1 MNVSVKLSKSIY
13 AMKSLKKSL
22 AIVLVVILAS
32 CAKQLPKPSKEVK
45 SVLVL
50 PVEVVNKTKMER
62 KFDYVFNFQSKPNS
76 GSWYGNN
83 SPQNDQ
89 LFSVR
94 GNLQKNGNSLTI
106 VSGLSPGEHRLFS
119 MTENPI
125 NVRNVNPNTKR
136 MQHRPFI
143 LEEGKIF
150 IYPYQFHYSQELI
163 GASKY
168 FRSSRKFEPLMDQ
181 GLKNVKEELKQYKNY
196 ELWALQDK
204 IADGALT
211 EQVTST
217 ESSRIPGKSA
227 TEQDKIADGALTEQI
242 TSIESNKIP
251 EKFTSGLE
259 LDVGVNSKYK
269 LSSDLTYLS
278 ASGEG
283 EADLEGNDI
292 RFVYIAAHGI
302 SWGIRMSE
310 HNGKDSTATSYYS
323 IKVTENTP
331 YIRYDHTLYS
341 NDNFLLEGQIA
352 AGFNLVTVEIDHPSL
367 SPNTSSSLGFMLEP
381 SLFSG
386 MEIQDE
392 VLLGLGMSLPLDSFK
407 GNANWLY
414 SGYTLNYNYEITKS
428 PIVFLIFRFS
438 I

>member
-1 MNVSVKLSKSIY
+1 MRY
-13 AMKSLKKSL
+13 LKTFL
-22 AIVLVVILAS
+22 AIVSTVIIAS
-32 CAKQLPKPSKEVK
+32 CAKQLPKPSKEIK
-45 SVLVL
+45 SILVI
-50 PVEVVNKTKMER
+50 PAEVINKTQMER
-62 KFDYVFNFQSKPNS
+62 KIDYIFNFQSKPDS
-76 GSWYGNN
+76 DSWYGNN

-94 GNLQKNGNSLTI
+94 SNLQKDGNSLTI

-125 NVRNVNPNTKR
+125 NVRNVNPNTER
-136 MQHRPFI
+136 MRHRPFV
-143 LEEGKIF
+143 LEEGKVL
-150 IYPYQFHYSQELI
+150 IYPYELRYSQEFK
-163 GASKY
+163 GTTQMFNY
-168 FRSSRKFEPLMDQ
+168 SRKFEPLTDQ

-204 IADGALT
+204 IAEGALT

-217 ESSRIPGKSA
+217 
-227 TEQDKIADGALTEQI
+227 
-242 TSIESNKIP
+242 ESNKIP

-269 LSSDLTYLS
+269 LSSDLTWLS

-352 AGFNLVTVEIDHPSL
+352 AGFNLVTVEIDHPEL
-367 SPNTSSSLGFMLEP
+367 SPNASSSLGFMLEP
-381 SLFSG
+381 SLFTG

-392 VLLGLGMSLPLDSFK
+392 MLFGLGMSYPLDYLK

>member
-1 MNVSVKLSKSIY
+1 MKFNIVL
-13 AMKSLKKSL
+13 KSLKISL
-22 AIVLVVILAS
+22 AIVLVVIFAS
-32 CAKQLPKPSKEVK
+32 CAKQLPKPSKELK
-45 SVLVL
+45 SVLVI
-50 PVEVVNKTKMER
+50 PAEVVNKTQMER

-94 GNLQKNGNSLTI
+94 GNLQQNGNSLTI
-106 VSGLSPGEHRLFS
+106 VSGLPPGEHRLFS

-125 NVRNVNPNTKR
+125 NVRNVNPNTER
-136 MQHRPFI
+136 MKHRPFI
-143 LEEGKIF
+143 LEEGKVL
-150 IYPYQFHYSQELI
+150 IYPYELRYSQKLK
-163 GASKY
+163 GATRMFNYST
-168 FRSSRKFEPLMDQ
+168 KFEPLMDQ

-204 IADGALT
+204 IADGTLT

-217 ESSRIPGKSA
+217 ESSRISGKSA
-227 TEQDKIADGALTEQI
+227 TEQNKKADGALTEQI
-242 TSIESNKIP
+242 TSIVSNKIP

-323 IKVTENTP
+323 IRVTENTP

-352 AGFNLVTVEIDHPSL
+352 AGFNLVTVEIDHPEL
-367 SPNTSSSLGFMLEP
+367 SPNASSSLGFMLEP

-392 VLLGLGMSLPLDSFK
+392 VLLGLGMSLPLDFFK

>member
-1 MNVSVKLSKSIY
+1 MRY
-13 AMKSLKKSL
+13 LKTFL
-22 AIVLVVILAS
+22 AIVSTVIIAS
-32 CAKQLPKPSKEVK
+32 CAKQLPKPSKEIK
-45 SVLVL
+45 SILVI
-50 PVEVVNKTKMER
+50 PAEVINKTQTER
-62 KFDYVFNFQSKPNS
+62 KFDYIFNFQSKPDS
-76 GSWYGNN
+76 DSWYGNN

-94 GNLQKNGNSLTI
+94 SNLQKDGNSLTI

-125 NVRNVNPNTKR
+125 NVRNVNPNTER
-136 MQHRPFI
+136 MRHRPFV
-143 LEEGKIF
+143 LEEGKVL
-150 IYPYQFHYSQELI
+150 IYPYELRYSQEFK
-163 GASKY
+163 GTTQMFNY
-168 FRSSRKFEPLMDQ
+168 SRKFEPLTDQ

-204 IADGALT
+204 IAEGALT
-211 EQVTST
+211 EQVT
-217 ESSRIPGKSA
+217 
-227 TEQDKIADGALTEQI
+227 I
-242 TSIESNKIP
+242 TESNKIP

-269 LSSDLTYLS
+269 LSSDLTWLS

-352 AGFNLVTVEIDHPSL
+352 AGFNLVTVEIDHPEL
-367 SPNTSSSLGFMLEP
+367 SPNASSSLGFMLEP
-381 SLFSG
+381 SIFTG

-392 VLLGLGMSLPLDSFK
+392 MLFGLGMSYPLDYLK

>member
-1 MNVSVKLSKSIY
+1 MRFEILQLSLFYILNFEMRY
-13 AMKSLKKSL
+13 LKTFL
-22 AIVLVVILAS
+22 AIVSTVIIAS
-32 CAKQLPKPSKEVK
+32 CAKQLPKPSKEIK
-45 SVLVL
+45 SILVI
-50 PVEVVNKTKMER
+50 PAEVINKTQMER
-62 KFDYVFNFQSKPNS
+62 KFDYIFNFQSKPDS
-76 GSWYGNN
+76 DSWYGNN

-94 GNLQKNGNSLTI
+94 SNLQKDGNSLTI

-125 NVRNVNPNTKR
+125 NVRNVNPNTER
-136 MQHRPFI
+136 MRHRPFV
-143 LEEGKIF
+143 LEEGKVL
-150 IYPYQFHYSQELI
+150 IYPYELRYSQEFK
-163 GASKY
+163 GTTQMFNY
-168 FRSSRKFEPLMDQ
+168 SRKFEPLTDQ

-204 IADGALT
+204 IAEGALT

-217 ESSRIPGKSA
+217 
-227 TEQDKIADGALTEQI
+227 
-242 TSIESNKIP
+242 ESNKIP

-269 LSSDLTYLS
+269 LSSDLTWLS

-292 RFVYIAAHGI
+292 RFVYFAAHGI

-352 AGFNLVTVEIDHPSL
+352 AGFNLVTVEIDHPEL
-367 SPNTSSSLGFMLEP
+367 SPNASSSLGFMLEP
-381 SLFSG
+381 SIFTG
-386 MEIQDE
+386 MEIKDE
-392 VLLGLGMSLPLDSFK
+392 MLFGLGMSYPLDYLK

>member
-1 MNVSVKLSKSIY
+1 MKFNIVL
-13 AMKSLKKSL
+13 KSLKISL
-22 AIVLVVILAS
+22 AIVLVVIFAS
-32 CAKQLPKPSKEVK
+32 CAKQLPKPSKELK
-45 SVLVL
+45 SVLVI
-50 PVEVVNKTKMER
+50 PAEVVNKTQMER

-94 GNLQKNGNSLTI
+94 GNLQQNGNSLTI
-106 VSGLSPGEHRLFS
+106 VSGLPPGEHRLFS

-125 NVRNVNPNTKR
+125 NVRNVNPNTER
-136 MQHRPFI
+136 MKHRPFI
-143 LEEGKIF
+143 LEEGKVL
-150 IYPYQFHYSQELI
+150 IYPYELRYSQKLK
-163 GASKY
+163 GTTRMFNY
-168 FRSSRKFEPLMDQ
+168 SRKFEPLMDQ

-204 IADGALT
+204 IADGTLT

-217 ESSRIPGKSA
+217 ESSRISGKSA
-227 TEQDKIADGALTEQI
+227 TEQNKKADGAFTEQI

-323 IKVTENTP
+323 IRVTENTP

-352 AGFNLVTVEIDHPSL
+352 AGFNLVTVEIDHPEL
-367 SPNTSSSLGFMLEP
+367 SPNASSSLGFMLEP

-392 VLLGLGMSLPLDSFK
+392 VLLGLGMSLPLDFFK

>member
-1 MNVSVKLSKSIY
+1 MRFEILQLSLFYILNFEMRY
-13 AMKSLKKSL
+13 LKTFL
-22 AIVLVVILAS
+22 AIVSTVIIAS
-32 CAKQLPKPSKEVK
+32 CAKQLPKKSKEIK
-45 SVLVL
+45 SILVI
-50 PVEVVNKTKMER
+50 PAEVINKTQTER
-62 KFDYVFNFQSKPNS
+62 KFDYIFNFQIKPDS
-76 GSWYGNN
+76 DSWYGNN

-94 GNLQKNGNSLTI
+94 SNLQKDGNSLTI

-125 NVRNVNPNTKR
+125 NVRNVNPNTER
-136 MQHRPFI
+136 MRHRPFV
-143 LEEGKIF
+143 LEEGKVL
-150 IYPYQFHYSQELI
+150 IYPYELRYSQKFK
-163 GASKY
+163 GTTQMFNY
-168 FRSSRKFEPLMDQ
+168 SRKFEPLTDQ

-204 IADGALT
+204 IAEGALT

-217 ESSRIPGKSA
+217 
-227 TEQDKIADGALTEQI
+227 
-242 TSIESNKIP
+242 ESNKIP

-269 LSSDLTYLS
+269 LSSDLTWLS

-352 AGFNLVTVEIDHPSL
+352 AGFNLVTVEIDHPEL
-367 SPNTSSSLGFMLEP
+367 SPNASSSLGFMLEP
-381 SLFSG
+381 SLFTG

-392 VLLGLGMSLPLDSFK
+392 MLFGLGMSYPLDYLK

>member
-1 MNVSVKLSKSIY
+1 MQFEILQLSLFYILNFEMRY
-13 AMKSLKKSL
+13 LKTFM
-22 AIVLVVILAS
+22 AIVSTVIIAS
-32 CAKQLPKPSKEVK
+32 CAKQLPKPSKEIK
-45 SVLVL
+45 SILVI
-50 PVEVVNKTKMER
+50 PAEVINKTQTER

-94 GNLQKNGNSLTI
+94 SNLQKDGNSLTI

-125 NVRNVNPNTKR
+125 NVRNVNPNTER
-136 MQHRPFI
+136 MRHRPFV
-143 LEEGKIF
+143 LEEGKVL
-150 IYPYQFHYSQELI
+150 IYPYELRYSQEFK
-163 GASKY
+163 GTTQMFNY
-168 FRSSRKFEPLMDQ
+168 SRKFEPLTDQ

-204 IADGALT
+204 IAEGVLT

-217 ESSRIPGKSA
+217 
-227 TEQDKIADGALTEQI
+227 
-242 TSIESNKIP
+242 ESNKIP

-269 LSSDLTYLS
+269 LSSDLTWLS

-352 AGFNLVTVEIDHPSL
+352 AGFNLVTVEIDHPEL
-367 SPNTSSSLGFMLEP
+367 SPNASSSLGFMLEP
-381 SLFSG
+381 SIFTG

-392 VLLGLGMSLPLDSFK
+392 MLFGLGMSYPLDYLK

>member
-1 MNVSVKLSKSIY
+1 MKYSKTF
-13 AMKSLKKSL
+13 L
-22 AIVLVVILAS
+22 AIVSTVIIAS
-32 CAKQLPKPSKEVK
+32 CAKQLPKPSKEIK
-45 SVLVL
+45 SILVI
-50 PVEVVNKTKMER
+50 PAEVINKTQTER
-62 KFDYVFNFQSKPNS
+62 KFDYIFNFQSKPDS
-76 GSWYGNN
+76 DSWYGTN

-94 GNLQKNGNSLTI
+94 SNLQKDGNSLTI
-106 VSGLSPGEHRLFS
+106 VSGLSSGEHRLFS

-125 NVRNVNPNTKR
+125 NVRNVNPNTER
-136 MQHRPFI
+136 MRHRPFV
-143 LEEGKIF
+143 LEEGKVL
-150 IYPYQFHYSQELI
+150 IYPYELRYSQKFK
-163 GASKY
+163 GTTQMFNY
-168 FRSSRKFEPLMDQ
+168 SRKFEPLTDQ

-204 IADGALT
+204 IAEGVLT

-217 ESSRIPGKSA
+217 
-227 TEQDKIADGALTEQI
+227 
-242 TSIESNKIP
+242 ESNKIP

-269 LSSDLTYLS
+269 LSSDLTWLS

-352 AGFNLVTVEIDHPSL
+352 AGFNLVTVEIDHPEL
-367 SPNTSSSLGFMLEP
+367 SPNASSSLGFMLEP
-381 SLFSG
+381 SIFTG

-392 VLLGLGMSLPLDSFK
+392 MLFGLGMSYPLDYLK

>member
-1 MNVSVKLSKSIY
+1 MRYLKTFLSIVS
-13 AMKSLKKSL
+13 
-22 AIVLVVILAS
+22 IVIIAS
-32 CAKQLPKPSKEVK
+32 CAKQLPKPSKEIK
-45 SVLVL
+45 SILVI
-50 PVEVVNKTKMER
+50 PAEVINKTQMER
-62 KFDYVFNFQSKPNS
+62 KFDYIFNFQSKPDS
-76 GSWYGNN
+76 DSWYGNN

-94 GNLQKNGNSLTI
+94 SNLQKDGNSLTI

-125 NVRNVNPNTKR
+125 NVRNVNPNTER
-136 MQHRPFI
+136 MRHRPFV
-143 LEEGKIF
+143 LEEGKVL
-150 IYPYQFHYSQELI
+150 IYPYELRYSQEFK
-163 GASKY
+163 GTTQMFNY
-168 FRSSRKFEPLMDQ
+168 SRKFEPLTDQ

-204 IADGALT
+204 IAEGALT
-211 EQVTST
+211 EQVTN
-217 ESSRIPGKSA
+217 
-227 TEQDKIADGALTEQI
+227 
-242 TSIESNKIP
+242 IESNKIP

-269 LSSDLTYLS
+269 LSSDLTWLS

-352 AGFNLVTVEIDHPSL
+352 AGFNLVTVEIDHPEL
-367 SPNTSSSLGFMLEP
+367 SPNASSSLGFMLEP
-381 SLFSG
+381 SIFTG

-392 VLLGLGMSLPLDSFK
+392 MLFGLGMSYPLDYLK

>member
-1 MNVSVKLSKSIY
+1 MRFEILQLSLFYILNFEMRY
-13 AMKSLKKSL
+13 LKTFL
-22 AIVLVVILAS
+22 AIVSTVIIAS
-32 CAKQLPKPSKEVK
+32 CAKQLPKPSKEIK
-45 SVLVL
+45 SILVI
-50 PVEVVNKTKMER
+50 PAEVINKTQMER
-62 KFDYVFNFQSKPNS
+62 KFDYIFNFQSKPDS
-76 GSWYGNN
+76 DSWYGNN

-94 GNLQKNGNSLTI
+94 SNLQKDGNSLTI

-125 NVRNVNPNTKR
+125 NVRNVNPNTER
-136 MQHRPFI
+136 MRHRPFV
-143 LEEGKIF
+143 LEEGKVL
-150 IYPYQFHYSQELI
+150 IYPYELRYSQEFK
-163 GASKY
+163 GTTQMFNY
-168 FRSSRKFEPLMDQ
+168 SRKFEPLTDQ

-204 IADGALT
+204 IAEGALT

-217 ESSRIPGKSA
+217 
-227 TEQDKIADGALTEQI
+227 
-242 TSIESNKIP
+242 ESNKIP

-269 LSSDLTYLS
+269 LSSDLTWLS
-278 ASGEG
+278 ASREG

-341 NDNFLLEGQIA
+341 NDNFLLEGQIS
-352 AGFNLVTVEIDHPSL
+352 AGFNLVTVEIDHPEL
-367 SPNTSSSLGFMLEP
+367 SPNASSSLGFMLEP
-381 SLFSG
+381 SIFTG

-392 VLLGLGMSLPLDSFK
+392 MLFGLGMSYPLDYLK

>member
-1 MNVSVKLSKSIY
+1 
-13 AMKSLKKSL
+13 MKTFLV
-22 AIVLVVILAS
+22 IVLVFILAS
-32 CAKQLPKPSKEVK
+32 CAKQLPIPSKEVK
-45 SVLVL
+45 SVLVI
-50 PVEVVNKTKMER
+50 PSEVVNKTQMER
-62 KFDYVFNFQSKPNS
+62 KFDYVFNFQSKSNS
-76 GSWYGNN
+76 GSWQGNN

-89 LFSVR
+89 LYSVR
-94 GNLQKNGNSLTI
+94 GNLQKKGNSLTI
-106 VSGLSPGEHRLFS
+106 VSGLYPGEHRLFS

-143 LEEGKIF
+143 LEEGKVQ
-150 IYPYQFHYSQELI
+150 IYPYELRYSQKLV
-163 GASKY
+163 GTSKSFNY
-168 FRSSRKFEPLMDQ
+168 SRKFEPLMDQ

-204 IADGALT
+204 IVDDALAK
-211 EQVTST
+211 QVTST
-217 ESSRIPGKSA
+217 
-227 TEQDKIADGALTEQI
+227 
-242 TSIESNKIP
+242 ESNKIP

-259 LDVGVNSKYK
+259 LDVGVNNKYK

-352 AGFNLVTVEIDHPSL
+352 AGFNLVTVEIDHPQL
-367 SPNTSSSLGFMLEP
+367 SPNASSSLGFMLEP

>member
-1 MNVSVKLSKSIY
+1 MRFEILQLLLLYILSFEMRY
-13 AMKSLKKSL
+13 LKTLL
-22 AIVLVVILAS
+22 AIVSTVIIAS
-32 CAKQLPKPSKEVK
+32 CAKQLPKPSKEIK
-45 SVLVL
+45 SILVI
-50 PVEVVNKTKMER
+50 PAEVINKTQTER

-94 GNLQKNGNSLTI
+94 SNLQKDGNSLTI

-125 NVRNVNPNTKR
+125 NVRNVNPNTER
-136 MQHRPFI
+136 MRHRPFV
-143 LEEGKIF
+143 LEEGKVL
-150 IYPYQFHYSQELI
+150 IYPYELRYSQEFK
-163 GASKY
+163 GTTQMFNY
-168 FRSSRKFEPLMDQ
+168 SRKFELLTDQ
-181 GLKNVKEELKQYKNY
+181 GLKNIKEELKQYKNY

-204 IADGALT
+204 IAEGALT

-217 ESSRIPGKSA
+217 
-227 TEQDKIADGALTEQI
+227 
-242 TSIESNKIP
+242 ESNKIP

-269 LSSDLTYLS
+269 LSSDLTWLS

-341 NDNFLLEGQIA
+341 NDNFLLEGQIS
-352 AGFNLVTVEIDHPSL
+352 AGFNLVTVEIDHPEL
-367 SPNTSSSLGFMLEP
+367 SPNASSSLGFMLEP
-381 SLFSG
+381 SIFTG

-392 VLLGLGMSLPLDSFK
+392 MLFGLGMSYPLDYLK

>member
-1 MNVSVKLSKSIY
+1 MRFEILQLSLFYILNFEMRY
-13 AMKSLKKSL
+13 LKTFL
-22 AIVLVVILAS
+22 AIVSTVIIAS
-32 CAKQLPKPSKEVK
+32 CAKQLPKPSKEIK
-45 SVLVL
+45 SILVI
-50 PVEVVNKTKMER
+50 PAEVINKTQTER
-62 KFDYVFNFQSKPNS
+62 KFDYIFNFQSKPDS
-76 GSWYGNN
+76 DSWYGNN

-94 GNLQKNGNSLTI
+94 SNLQKDGNSLTI

-125 NVRNVNPNTKR
+125 NVRNVNPNTER
-136 MQHRPFI
+136 MRHRPFV
-143 LEEGKIF
+143 LEEGKVL
-150 IYPYQFHYSQELI
+150 IYPYELRYSQEFK
-163 GASKY
+163 GTTQMFNY
-168 FRSSRKFEPLMDQ
+168 SRKFEPLTDQ

-204 IADGALT
+204 IAEGSLT

-217 ESSRIPGKSA
+217 
-227 TEQDKIADGALTEQI
+227 
-242 TSIESNKIP
+242 ESNKIP

-269 LSSDLTYLS
+269 LSSDLTWLS

-352 AGFNLVTVEIDHPSL
+352 AGFNLVTVEIDHPEL
-367 SPNTSSSLGFMLEP
+367 SPNASSSLGFMLEP
-381 SLFSG
+381 SIFTG

-392 VLLGLGMSLPLDSFK
+392 MLFGLGMSYPLDYLK

>member
-1 MNVSVKLSKSIY
+1 MRFEILQLSLFYILNFEMRY
-13 AMKSLKKSL
+13 LKTFL
-22 AIVLVVILAS
+22 AIVLTVIIAS
-32 CAKQLPKPSKEVK
+32 CAKQLPKPSKEIK
-45 SVLVL
+45 SILVI
-50 PVEVVNKTKMER
+50 PAEVINKTQTER
-62 KFDYVFNFQSKPNS
+62 KFDYIFNFQSKPDS
-76 GSWYGNN
+76 DSWYGNN

-94 GNLQKNGNSLTI
+94 SNLQKDGNSLTI

-125 NVRNVNPNTKR
+125 NVRNVNPNTER
-136 MQHRPFI
+136 MRHRPFV
-143 LEEGKIF
+143 LEEGKVL
-150 IYPYQFHYSQELI
+150 IYPYELRYSQEFK
-163 GASKY
+163 GTTQMFNY
-168 FRSSRKFEPLMDQ
+168 SRKFEPLTDQ

-204 IADGALT
+204 IAEGALT

-217 ESSRIPGKSA
+217 
-227 TEQDKIADGALTEQI
+227 
-242 TSIESNKIP
+242 ESNKIP

-269 LSSDLTYLS
+269 LSSDLTWLS

-352 AGFNLVTVEIDHPSL
+352 AGFNLVTVEIDHPEL
-367 SPNTSSSLGFMLEP
+367 SPNASSSLGFMLEP
-381 SLFSG
+381 SIFTG

-392 VLLGLGMSLPLDSFK
+392 MLFGLGMSYPLDYLK

>member
-1 MNVSVKLSKSIY
+1 MRFEILQLSLFYILHFEMRY
-13 AMKSLKKSL
+13 LKTFL
-22 AIVLVVILAS
+22 AIVSTVIIAS
-32 CAKQLPKPSKEVK
+32 CAKQLPKPSKEIK
-45 SVLVL
+45 SILVI
-50 PVEVVNKTKMER
+50 PAEVINKTQTER
-62 KFDYVFNFQSKPNS
+62 KFDYIFNFQSKPDS
-76 GSWYGNN
+76 DSWYGNN

-94 GNLQKNGNSLTI
+94 SNLQKDGNSLTI

-119 MTENPI
+119 ITENPI
-125 NVRNVNPNTKR
+125 NVRNVNPNTER
-136 MQHRPFI
+136 MRHRPFV
-143 LEEGKIF
+143 LEEGKVL
-150 IYPYQFHYSQELI
+150 IYPYELRYSQEFK
-163 GASKY
+163 GTTQMFNY
-168 FRSSRKFEPLMDQ
+168 SRKFEPLTDQ

-204 IADGALT
+204 IAEGALT

-217 ESSRIPGKSA
+217 
-227 TEQDKIADGALTEQI
+227 
-242 TSIESNKIP
+242 ESNKIP

-269 LSSDLTYLS
+269 LSSDLTWLS

-341 NDNFLLEGQIA
+341 NANFLLEGQIA
-352 AGFNLVTVEIDHPSL
+352 AGFNLVTVEIDHPEL
-367 SPNTSSSLGFMLEP
+367 SPNASSSLGFMLEP
-381 SLFSG
+381 SLFTG
-386 MEIQDE
+386 IEIQDE
-392 VLLGLGMSLPLDSFK
+392 MLFGLGMSYPLDYLK

>member
-1 MNVSVKLSKSIY
+1 MRY
-13 AMKSLKKSL
+13 LKTFL
-22 AIVLVVILAS
+22 AIVSTVIIAS
-32 CAKQLPKPSKEVK
+32 CAKQLPKPSKEIK
-45 SVLVL
+45 SILVI
-50 PVEVVNKTKMER
+50 PAEVINKTQTER
-62 KFDYVFNFQSKPNS
+62 KFDYIFNFQSKLDS
-76 GSWYGNN
+76 DSWYGNN

-94 GNLQKNGNSLTI
+94 SNLQKDGNSLTI

-125 NVRNVNPNTKR
+125 NVRNVNPNTER
-136 MQHRPFI
+136 MRHRPFV
-143 LEEGKIF
+143 LEEGKVL
-150 IYPYQFHYSQELI
+150 IYPYELRYSQEFK
-163 GASKY
+163 GTTQMFNY
-168 FRSSRKFEPLMDQ
+168 SRKFEPLTDQ

-204 IADGALT
+204 IAEGALT

-217 ESSRIPGKSA
+217 
-227 TEQDKIADGALTEQI
+227 
-242 TSIESNKIP
+242 ESNKIP

-269 LSSDLTYLS
+269 LSSDLTWLS

-352 AGFNLVTVEIDHPSL
+352 AGFNLVTVEIDHPEL
-367 SPNTSSSLGFMLEP
+367 SPNASSSLGFMLEP
-381 SLFSG
+381 SIFTG

-392 VLLGLGMSLPLDSFK
+392 MLFGLGMSYPLDYLK

>member
-1 MNVSVKLSKSIY
+1 MRFEILQLSLFYILNFEMRY
-13 AMKSLKKSL
+13 LKTFL
-22 AIVLVVILAS
+22 AIVSTVIIAS
-32 CAKQLPKPSKEVK
+32 CAKQLPKPSKEIK
-45 SVLVL
+45 SILVI
-50 PVEVVNKTKMER
+50 PAEVINKTQMER
-62 KFDYVFNFQSKPNS
+62 KFDYIFNFQSKPDS
-76 GSWYGNN
+76 DSWYGNN

-94 GNLQKNGNSLTI
+94 SNLQKDGNSLTI

-125 NVRNVNPNTKR
+125 NVRNVNPNTER
-136 MQHRPFI
+136 MRHRPFV
-143 LEEGKIF
+143 LEEGKVL
-150 IYPYQFHYSQELI
+150 IYPYELRYSQEFK
-163 GASKY
+163 GTTQMFNY
-168 FRSSRKFEPLMDQ
+168 SRKFELLTDQ
-181 GLKNVKEELKQYKNY
+181 GLKNIKEELKQYKNY

-204 IADGALT
+204 IAEGALT

-217 ESSRIPGKSA
+217 
-227 TEQDKIADGALTEQI
+227 
-242 TSIESNKIP
+242 ESNKIP

-269 LSSDLTYLS
+269 LSSDLTWLS

-352 AGFNLVTVEIDHPSL
+352 AGFNLVTVEIDHPEL
-367 SPNTSSSLGFMLEP
+367 SPNASSSLGFMLEP
-381 SLFSG
+381 SIFTG

-392 VLLGLGMSLPLDSFK
+392 MLFGLGMSYPLDYLK

>member
-1 MNVSVKLSKSIY
+1 MRY
-13 AMKSLKKSL
+13 LKTFL
-22 AIVLVVILAS
+22 AIVSTVIIAS
-32 CAKQLPKPSKEVK
+32 CAKQLPKPSKEIK
-45 SVLVL
+45 SILVI
-50 PVEVVNKTKMER
+50 PAEVINKTQMER
-62 KFDYVFNFQSKPNS
+62 KFDYIFNFQSKPDS
-76 GSWYGNN
+76 DSWYGNN

-94 GNLQKNGNSLTI
+94 SNLQKDGNSLTI

-125 NVRNVNPNTKR
+125 NVRNVNPNTER
-136 MQHRPFI
+136 MRHRPFV
-143 LEEGKIF
+143 LEEGKVL
-150 IYPYQFHYSQELI
+150 IYPYELRYSQEFK
-163 GASKY
+163 GTTQMFNY
-168 FRSSRKFEPLMDQ
+168 SRKFELLTDQ
-181 GLKNVKEELKQYKNY
+181 GLKNIKEELKQYKNY

-204 IADGALT
+204 IAEGALT

-217 ESSRIPGKSA
+217 
-227 TEQDKIADGALTEQI
+227 
-242 TSIESNKIP
+242 ESNKIP

-269 LSSDLTYLS
+269 LSSDLTWLS

-352 AGFNLVTVEIDHPSL
+352 AGFNLVTVEIDHPEL
-367 SPNTSSSLGFMLEP
+367 SPNASSSLGFMLEP
-381 SLFSG
+381 SIFTG

-392 VLLGLGMSLPLDSFK
+392 MLFGLGMSYPLDYLK

>member
-1 MNVSVKLSKSIY
+1 MRFEILQLSLFYILNFEMRY
-13 AMKSLKKSL
+13 LKTFL
-22 AIVLVVILAS
+22 AIVSTVIIAS
-32 CAKQLPKPSKEVK
+32 CAKQLPKPSKEIK
-45 SVLVL
+45 SILVI
-50 PVEVVNKTKMER
+50 PAEVINKTQMER
-62 KFDYVFNFQSKPNS
+62 KFDYIFNFHSKPDS
-76 GSWYGNN
+76 DSWYGNN

-94 GNLQKNGNSLTI
+94 SNLQKDGNSLTI

-125 NVRNVNPNTKR
+125 NVRNVNPNTER
-136 MQHRPFI
+136 MRHRPFV
-143 LEEGKIF
+143 LEEGKVL
-150 IYPYQFHYSQELI
+150 IYPYELRYSQEFK
-163 GASKY
+163 GTTQMFNY
-168 FRSSRKFEPLMDQ
+168 SRKFEPLTDQ

-204 IADGALT
+204 IAEGALT

-217 ESSRIPGKSA
+217 
-227 TEQDKIADGALTEQI
+227 
-242 TSIESNKIP
+242 ESNKIP

-269 LSSDLTYLS
+269 LSSDLTWLS

-302 SWGIRMSE
+302 SWGIHMSE

-352 AGFNLVTVEIDHPSL
+352 AGFNLVTVEIDHPEL
-367 SPNTSSSLGFMLEP
+367 SPNASSSLGFMLEP
-381 SLFSG
+381 SIFTG

-392 VLLGLGMSLPLDSFK
+392 MLFGLGMSYPLDYLK

>member
-1 MNVSVKLSKSIY
+1 MKFNIVL
-13 AMKSLKKSL
+13 KSLKISL
-22 AIVLVVILAS
+22 AIVLVVIFAS
-32 CAKQLPKPSKEVK
+32 CAKQLPKPSKELK
-45 SVLVL
+45 SVLVI
-50 PVEVVNKTKMER
+50 PAEVVNKTQMER

-94 GNLQKNGNSLTI
+94 GNLQQNGNSLTI
-106 VSGLSPGEHRLFS
+106 VSGLPPGEHRFFS
-119 MTENPI
+119 MTEIPI
-125 NVRNVNPNTKR
+125 NVRNVNPNTER
-136 MQHRPFI
+136 MKHRPFI
-143 LEEGKIF
+143 LEEGKVL
-150 IYPYQFHYSQELI
+150 IYPYELRYSQKLK
-163 GASKY
+163 GATRMFNYST
-168 FRSSRKFEPLMDQ
+168 KFEPLMDQ

-204 IADGALT
+204 IADGTLT

-217 ESSRIPGKSA
+217 ESSRISGKSA
-227 TEQDKIADGALTEQI
+227 TEQNKKADGALTEQI

-323 IKVTENTP
+323 IRVTENTP

-352 AGFNLVTVEIDHPSL
+352 AGFNLVTVEIDHPEL
-367 SPNTSSSLGFMLEP
+367 SPNASSSLGFMLEP

>member
-1 MNVSVKLSKSIY
+1 MKFNNVL
-13 AMKSLKKSL
+13 KSLKTSL

-45 SVLVL
+45 SVLVI
-50 PVEVVNKTKMER
+50 PAEVVNKTQMER
-62 KFDYVFNFQSKPNS
+62 KYDYVFNFQSKPNS

-89 LFSVR
+89 LFRVR

-106 VSGLSPGEHRLFS
+106 ISGLSPGEHRLFS
-119 MTENPI
+119 MTDNPI
-125 NVRNVNPNTKR
+125 NVRNANPNTKR

-143 LEEGKIF
+143 LEEGKVL
-150 IYPYQFHYSQELI
+150 IYPYELRYSQKFV
-163 GASKY
+163 GTSKW
-168 FRSSRKFEPLMDQ
+168 FKSSKKFEPLMDQ
-181 GLKNVKEELKQYKNY
+181 GLKNIKEELKQYKNY
-196 ELWALQDK
+196 ELWAIQDK
-204 IADGALT
+204 
-211 EQVTST
+211 
-217 ESSRIPGKSA
+217 K
-227 TEQDKIADGALTEQI
+227 ADGALTEQI

>member
-1 MNVSVKLSKSIY
+1 MRFEILQLSLFYILNFEMRY
-13 AMKSLKKSL
+13 LKTFL
-22 AIVLVVILAS
+22 AIVSTVIIAS
-32 CAKQLPKPSKEVK
+32 CAKQLPKPSKEIK
-45 SVLVL
+45 SILVI
-50 PVEVVNKTKMER
+50 PAEVTNKTQMER
-62 KFDYVFNFQSKPNS
+62 KFDYIFNFQSKPDS
-76 GSWYGNN
+76 DSWYGNN

-94 GNLQKNGNSLTI
+94 SNLQKDGNSLTI

-125 NVRNVNPNTKR
+125 NVRNVNPNTER
-136 MQHRPFI
+136 MRHRPFV
-143 LEEGKIF
+143 LEEGKVL
-150 IYPYQFHYSQELI
+150 IYPYELRYSQEFK
-163 GASKY
+163 GTTQMFNY
-168 FRSSRKFEPLMDQ
+168 SRKFEPLTDQ

-204 IADGALT
+204 IAEGALT

-217 ESSRIPGKSA
+217 
-227 TEQDKIADGALTEQI
+227 
-242 TSIESNKIP
+242 ESNKIP

-269 LSSDLTYLS
+269 LSSDLTWLS
-278 ASGEG
+278 ASREG

-310 HNGKDSTATSYYS
+310 HNGKDSTATSSYS

-331 YIRYDHTLYS
+331 YIRYDHTLYR

-352 AGFNLVTVEIDHPSL
+352 AGFNLVTVEIDHPEL
-367 SPNTSSSLGFMLEP
+367 SPNASSSLGFMLEP
-381 SLFSG
+381 SIFTG

-392 VLLGLGMSLPLDSFK
+392 MLFGLGMSYPLDYLK

>member
-1 MNVSVKLSKSIY
+1 MKFNIVL
-13 AMKSLKKSL
+13 KSLKTSL

-32 CAKQLPKPSKEVK
+32 CAKQLPKPSKDVK

-50 PVEVVNKTKMER
+50 PAEVVNKTKMER

-76 GSWYGNN
+76 GSSWYGNN

-125 NVRNVNPNTKR
+125 NVRNVNPNTER

-143 LEEGKIF
+143 LEEGKVL
-150 IYPYQFHYSQELI
+150 IYPYELRYSQKLK
-163 GASKY
+163 GTTRMFNY
-168 FRSSRKFEPLMDQ
+168 SRKFEPLMDQ

-204 IADGALT
+204 IADDALT

-217 ESSRIPGKSA
+217 
-227 TEQDKIADGALTEQI
+227 
-242 TSIESNKIP
+242 ESNKIP

-269 LSSDLTYLS
+269 LRSDLTYLS

-292 RFVYIAAHGI
+292 RFVYIASHGI

-352 AGFNLVTVEIDHPSL
+352 AGFNLVTVEIDHPQL
-367 SPNTSSSLGFMLEP
+367 SPNASSSLGFMLEP

>member
-1 MNVSVKLSKSIY
+1 MRY
-13 AMKSLKKSL
+13 LKTFL
-22 AIVLVVILAS
+22 AIVSTVIIAS
-32 CAKQLPKPSKEVK
+32 CAKQLPKPSKEIK
-45 SVLVL
+45 SILVI
-50 PVEVVNKTKMER
+50 PAEVINKTQTER
-62 KFDYVFNFQSKPNS
+62 KFDYIFNFQSKPDS
-76 GSWYGNN
+76 DSWYGNN

-94 GNLQKNGNSLTI
+94 SNLQKDGNSLTI

-125 NVRNVNPNTKR
+125 NVRNVNPNTER
-136 MQHRPFI
+136 MRHRPFV
-143 LEEGKIF
+143 LEEGKVL
-150 IYPYQFHYSQELI
+150 IYPYELRYSQEFK
-163 GASKY
+163 GTTQMFNY
-168 FRSSRKFEPLMDQ
+168 SRKFEPLTDQ

-204 IADGALT
+204 IAEGALT

-217 ESSRIPGKSA
+217 
-227 TEQDKIADGALTEQI
+227 
-242 TSIESNKIP
+242 ESNKIP

-269 LSSDLTYLS
+269 LSSDLTWLS

-352 AGFNLVTVEIDHPSL
+352 AGFNLVTVEIDHPEL
-367 SPNTSSSLGFMLEP
+367 SPNASSSLGFMLEP
-381 SLFSG
+381 SIFTG

-392 VLLGLGMSLPLDSFK
+392 MLFGLGMSYPLDYLK

>member
-1 MNVSVKLSKSIY
+1 MRFEILQLSLFYILNFEMRY
-13 AMKSLKKSL
+13 LKTFL
-22 AIVLVVILAS
+22 AIVSIVIIAS
-32 CAKQLPKPSKEVK
+32 CAKQLPKPSKEIK
-45 SVLVL
+45 SILVI
-50 PVEVVNKTKMER
+50 PAEVINKTQTEP
-62 KFDYVFNFQSKPNS
+62 KFDYVFNFQSKPNA

-94 GNLQKNGNSLTI
+94 SNLQKDGNSLTI

-125 NVRNVNPNTKR
+125 NVRNVNPNTER
-136 MQHRPFI
+136 MRHRPFV
-143 LEEGKIF
+143 LEEGKVL
-150 IYPYQFHYSQELI
+150 IYPYELRYSQEFK
-163 GASKY
+163 GTTQMFNY
-168 FRSSRKFEPLMDQ
+168 SRKFEPLTDQ

-204 IADGALT
+204 IAEGALT

-217 ESSRIPGKSA
+217 
-227 TEQDKIADGALTEQI
+227 
-242 TSIESNKIP
+242 ESNKIP

-269 LSSDLTYLS
+269 LSSDLTWLS

-341 NDNFLLEGQIA
+341 NDNFLLEGQIS
-352 AGFNLVTVEIDHPSL
+352 AGFNLVTVEIDHPEL
-367 SPNTSSSLGFMLEP
+367 SPNASSSLGFMLEP
-381 SLFSG
+381 SIFTG

-392 VLLGLGMSLPLDSFK
+392 MLFGLGMSYPLDYLK

>member
-1 MNVSVKLSKSIY
+1 MKFNIVL
-13 AMKSLKKSL
+13 KSLKTSL

-45 SVLVL
+45 SVLVI
-50 PVEVVNKTKMER
+50 PAEVVNKTQMER
-62 KFDYVFNFQSKPNS
+62 KYDYVFNFQSKPNS

-89 LFSVR
+89 LFRVR

-119 MTENPI
+119 MTDNPI
-125 NVRNVNPNTKR
+125 NVRNANPNTKR

-143 LEEGKIF
+143 LEEGKVL
-150 IYPYQFHYSQELI
+150 IYPYELRYSQKLV
-163 GASKY
+163 GTSKW
-168 FRSSRKFEPLMDQ
+168 FKSSRKFEPLMDQ
-181 GLKNVKEELKQYKNY
+181 GLKNIKEELKQYKNY
-196 ELWALQDK
+196 ELWAIQDK
-204 IADGALT
+204 KADGALT
-211 EQVTST
+211 EQITST
-217 ESSRIPGKSA
+217 ESSRISGKSA
-227 TEQDKIADGALTEQI
+227 TEQNKKADGALTEQI

-323 IKVTENTP
+323 IRVTENTP

>member
-1 MNVSVKLSKSIY
+1 MRFEILQLSLFYILNFEMRY
-13 AMKSLKKSL
+13 LKTFL
-22 AIVLVVILAS
+22 AIVSTVIIAS
-32 CAKQLPKPSKEVK
+32 CAKQLPKPSKEIK
-45 SVLVL
+45 SILVI
-50 PVEVVNKTKMER
+50 PAEVINKTQTER
-62 KFDYVFNFQSKPNS
+62 KFNYIFNFQSKPDS
-76 GSWYGNN
+76 DSWYGNN

-94 GNLQKNGNSLTI
+94 SNLQKDGNSLTI

-125 NVRNVNPNTKR
+125 NVRNVNPNTER
-136 MQHRPFI
+136 MRHRPFV
-143 LEEGKIF
+143 LEEGKVL
-150 IYPYQFHYSQELI
+150 IYPYELRYSQEFK
-163 GASKY
+163 GTTQMFNY
-168 FRSSRKFEPLMDQ
+168 SRKFELLTDQ
-181 GLKNVKEELKQYKNY
+181 GLKNIKEELKQYKNY

-204 IADGALT
+204 IAEGALT

-217 ESSRIPGKSA
+217 
-227 TEQDKIADGALTEQI
+227 
-242 TSIESNKIP
+242 ESNKIP

-259 LDVGVNSKYK
+259 LDVGVNSKHK
-269 LSSDLTYLS
+269 LSSDLTWLS

-352 AGFNLVTVEIDHPSL
+352 AGFNLVTVEIDHPEL

-381 SLFSG
+381 SLFTG

-392 VLLGLGMSLPLDSFK
+392 MLFGLGMSYPLDYLK

-438 I
+438 T

>member
-1 MNVSVKLSKSIY
+1 MRY
-13 AMKSLKKSL
+13 LKTFL
-22 AIVLVVILAS
+22 AIVSTVIIAS
-32 CAKQLPKPSKEVK
+32 CAKQLPKPSKEIK
-45 SVLVL
+45 SILVI
-50 PVEVVNKTKMER
+50 PAEVINKTQTER
-62 KFDYVFNFQSKPNS
+62 KFDYIFNFQSKPDS
-76 GSWYGNN
+76 DSWYGNN

-94 GNLQKNGNSLTI
+94 SNLQKDGNSLTI

-125 NVRNVNPNTKR
+125 NVRNVNPNTER
-136 MQHRPFI
+136 MRHRPFV
-143 LEEGKIF
+143 LEEGKVL
-150 IYPYQFHYSQELI
+150 IYPYELRYSQEFK
-163 GASKY
+163 GTTQMFNY
-168 FRSSRKFEPLMDQ
+168 SRKFELLTDQ

-204 IADGALT
+204 IAEGALT

-217 ESSRIPGKSA
+217 K
-227 TEQDKIADGALTEQI
+227 
-242 TSIESNKIP
+242 SNKIP

-269 LSSDLTYLS
+269 LSSDRTWLS
-278 ASGEG
+278 ASREG

-352 AGFNLVTVEIDHPSL
+352 AGFNLVTVEIDHPEL
-367 SPNTSSSLGFMLEP
+367 SPNASSSLGFMLEP
-381 SLFSG
+381 SIFTG

-392 VLLGLGMSLPLDSFK
+392 MLFGLGMSYPLDYLK

>member
-1 MNVSVKLSKSIY
+1 MRY
-13 AMKSLKKSL
+13 LKTFL
-22 AIVLVVILAS
+22 AIVSIVIIAS
-32 CAKQLPKPSKEVK
+32 CAKQLPKPSKEIK
-45 SVLVL
+45 SILVI
-50 PVEVVNKTKMER
+50 PAEVINKTQTEP
-62 KFDYVFNFQSKPNS
+62 KFDYVFNFQSKPNA

-94 GNLQKNGNSLTI
+94 GNLQQDGNSLTI

-119 MTENPI
+119 MTENPV
-125 NVRNVNPNTKR
+125 NVRNVNPNTER

-143 LEEGKIF
+143 LEEGKVQ
-150 IYPYQFHYSQELI
+150 IYPYELRYSQKLV
-163 GASKY
+163 GTSKSFNY
-168 FRSSRKFEPLMDQ
+168 SRKFEPLMDQ

-204 IADGALT
+204 IVDDALT
-211 EQVTST
+211 KQVTST
-217 ESSRIPGKSA
+217 
-227 TEQDKIADGALTEQI
+227 
-242 TSIESNKIP
+242 ESNKIP

-259 LDVGVNSKYK
+259 LDVGVNNKYK
-269 LSSDLTYLS
+269 LCSDLTYLS
-278 ASGEG
+278 ASREG

-292 RFVYIAAHGI
+292 RFVYIASHGI

-323 IKVTENTP
+323 IKLTENTP

-352 AGFNLVTVEIDHPSL
+352 AGFNLVTVEIDHPEL
-367 SPNTSSSLGFMLEP
+367 SPNASSSLGFMLEP
-381 SLFSG
+381 SIFTG

-392 VLLGLGMSLPLDSFK
+392 MLFGLGMSYPLDYLK

-428 PIVFLIFRFS
+428 PIVFLIFRFA

>member
-1 MNVSVKLSKSIY
+1 M
-13 AMKSLKKSL
+13 
-22 AIVLVVILAS
+22 
-32 CAKQLPKPSKEVK
+32 
-45 SVLVL
+45 
-50 PVEVVNKTKMER
+50 
-62 KFDYVFNFQSKPNS
+62 
-76 GSWYGNN
+76 
-83 SPQNDQ
+83 
-89 LFSVR
+89 
-94 GNLQKNGNSLTI
+94 NLQKDGYSLTI
-106 VSGLSPGEHRLFS
+106 VNGLSPGEHRLFS

-125 NVRNVNPNTKR
+125 NVRNVNPNTER
-136 MQHRPFI
+136 MRHRPFV
-143 LEEGKIF
+143 LEEGKVL
-150 IYPYQFHYSQELI
+150 IYPYELRYSQEF
-163 GASKY
+163 KVTTQMFNY
-168 FRSSRKFEPLMDQ
+168 SRKFETLTDQ

-204 IADGALT
+204 IAEGALT

-217 ESSRIPGKSA
+217 
-227 TEQDKIADGALTEQI
+227 
-242 TSIESNKIP
+242 ESNKIP

-269 LSSDLTYLS
+269 LSSDLTWFS
-278 ASGEG
+278 VSGEG

-292 RFVYIAAHGI
+292 RLVYIAAHGI

-310 HNGKDSTATSYYS
+310 HNGKDFTATSYYS

-414 SGYTLNYNYEITKS
+414 NGYTLNYNYEITKS
-428 PIVFLIFRFS
+428 PIVFLIFRFA

>member
-1 MNVSVKLSKSIY
+1 MKFNNVL
-13 AMKSLKKSL
+13 KSLKTSL

-32 CAKQLPKPSKEVK
+32 CAKQLPKPSKEIK
-45 SVLVL
+45 SILVI
-50 PVEVVNKTKMER
+50 PSEVINKTKMER
-62 KFDYVFNFQSKPNS
+62 KFDYIFNFQSKPDS
-76 GSWYGNN
+76 DSWYGNN

-94 GNLQKNGNSLTI
+94 SNLQKDGNSLTI

-125 NVRNVNPNTKR
+125 NVRNVNPNTER
-136 MQHRPFI
+136 MRHRPFV
-143 LEEGKIF
+143 LEEGKVL
-150 IYPYQFHYSQELI
+150 IYPYELRYSQEFK
-163 GASKY
+163 GTTQMFNY
-168 FRSSRKFEPLMDQ
+168 SRKFEPLTDQ

-204 IADGALT
+204 IAEGALT

-217 ESSRIPGKSA
+217 
-227 TEQDKIADGALTEQI
+227 
-242 TSIESNKIP
+242 ESNKIP

-269 LSSDLTYLS
+269 LSSDLTWLS

-341 NDNFLLEGQIA
+341 NDNFLLEGQIS
-352 AGFNLVTVEIDHPSL
+352 AGFNLVTVEIDHPEL
-367 SPNTSSSLGFMLEP
+367 SPNASSSLGFMLEP
-381 SLFSG
+381 SIFTG

-392 VLLGLGMSLPLDSFK
+392 MLFGLGMSYPLDYLK

-428 PIVFLIFRFS
+428 PIVFLIFRFA

>member
-1 MNVSVKLSKSIY
+1 MRFEILQLSLFYILNFEMRY
-13 AMKSLKKSL
+13 LKTFL
-22 AIVLVVILAS
+22 AIVSTVIIAS
-32 CAKQLPKPSKEVK
+32 CAKQLPKPSKEIK
-45 SVLVL
+45 SILVI
-50 PVEVVNKTKMER
+50 PAEVINKTQTER
-62 KFDYVFNFQSKPNS
+62 KFDYIFNFQSKPDS
-76 GSWYGNN
+76 DSWYGNN

-94 GNLQKNGNSLTI
+94 SNLQKDGNSLTI
-106 VSGLSPGEHRLFS
+106 VSGLSPGEHRLYS

-125 NVRNVNPNTKR
+125 NVRNVNPNTER
-136 MQHRPFI
+136 MRHRPFV
-143 LEEGKIF
+143 LEEGKVL
-150 IYPYQFHYSQELI
+150 IYPYELRYSQEFK
-163 GASKY
+163 GTTQMFNY
-168 FRSSRKFEPLMDQ
+168 SRKFELLTDQ
-181 GLKNVKEELKQYKNY
+181 GLKNIKEELKQYKNY

-204 IADGALT
+204 IAEGALT

-217 ESSRIPGKSA
+217 
-227 TEQDKIADGALTEQI
+227 
-242 TSIESNKIP
+242 ESNKIP

-269 LSSDLTYLS
+269 LSSDLTWLS

-352 AGFNLVTVEIDHPSL
+352 AGFNLVTVEIDHPEL
-367 SPNTSSSLGFMLEP
+367 SPNASSSLGFMLEP
-381 SLFSG
+381 SLFTG

-392 VLLGLGMSLPLDSFK
+392 MLFGLGMSYPLDYLK

-428 PIVFLIFRFS
+428 PIVFLIFRFA

>member
-1 MNVSVKLSKSIY
+1 MQFENLQLSLFYILNFEMRY
-13 AMKSLKKSL
+13 LKTFL
-22 AIVLVVILAS
+22 AIVSTVIIAS
-32 CAKQLPKPSKEVK
+32 CAKQLPKPSKEIK
-45 SVLVL
+45 SILVI
-50 PVEVVNKTKMER
+50 PAEVINKTQTER
-62 KFDYVFNFQSKPNS
+62 KFDYIFNFQSKPDS
-76 GSWYGNN
+76 DSWYGNN

-94 GNLQKNGNSLTI
+94 SNLQKEGNSLTI
-106 VSGLSPGEHRLFS
+106 VSGLFPGEHRLFS

-125 NVRNVNPNTKR
+125 NVRNVNPNTER
-136 MQHRPFI
+136 MRHRPFV
-143 LEEGKIF
+143 LEEGKVL
-150 IYPYQFHYSQELI
+150 IYPYELRYSQEFK
-163 GASKY
+163 GTTQMFNY
-168 FRSSRKFEPLMDQ
+168 SRKFEPLTDQ

-204 IADGALT
+204 IAEGALT

-217 ESSRIPGKSA
+217 
-227 TEQDKIADGALTEQI
+227 
-242 TSIESNKIP
+242 ESNKIP

-269 LSSDLTYLS
+269 LSSDLTWLS

-341 NDNFLLEGQIA
+341 NDNFLLEGQIS
-352 AGFNLVTVEIDHPSL
+352 AGFNLVTVEIDHPEL
-367 SPNTSSSLGFMLEP
+367 SPNASSSLGFMLEP
-381 SLFSG
+381 SIFTG

-392 VLLGLGMSLPLDSFK
+392 MLFGLGMSYPLDYLK

>member
-1 MNVSVKLSKSIY
+1 MRY
-13 AMKSLKKSL
+13 LKTFL
-22 AIVLVVILAS
+22 AIVSTVIIAS
-32 CAKQLPKPSKEVK
+32 CAKQLPKPSKEIK
-45 SVLVL
+45 SILVI
-50 PVEVVNKTKMER
+50 PAEVINKTQTER
-62 KFDYVFNFQSKPNS
+62 KFDYIFNFQSKPDS
-76 GSWYGNN
+76 DSWYGNN

-94 GNLQKNGNSLTI
+94 SNLQKDGNSLTI

-125 NVRNVNPNTKR
+125 NVRNVNPNTER
-136 MQHRPFI
+136 MRHRPFV
-143 LEEGKIF
+143 LEEGKVL
-150 IYPYQFHYSQELI
+150 IYPYELRYSQEFK
-163 GASKY
+163 GTTQMFNY
-168 FRSSRKFEPLMDQ
+168 SRKFEPLTDQ

-204 IADGALT
+204 IAEGALT
-211 EQVTST
+211 EQ
-217 ESSRIPGKSA
+217 
-227 TEQDKIADGALTEQI
+227 L

-269 LSSDLTYLS
+269 LSSDLTWLS

-352 AGFNLVTVEIDHPSL
+352 AGFNLVTVEIDHPEL
-367 SPNTSSSLGFMLEP
+367 SPNASSSLGFMLEP
-381 SLFSG
+381 SIFTG

-392 VLLGLGMSLPLDSFK
+392 MLFGLGMSYPLDYLK

>member
-1 MNVSVKLSKSIY
+1 MKL
-13 AMKSLKKSL
+13 LKTSL
-22 AIVLVVILAS
+22 AIVSTVILAS
-32 CAKQLPKPSKEVK
+32 CAKQLPKPSKDVK
-45 SVLVL
+45 SVLVI
-50 PVEVVNKTKMER
+50 PAVVVNKTNMER
-62 KFDYVFNFQSKPNS
+62 KNDYVFNFQSKSNS

-83 SPQNDQ
+83 SPQYDQ

-94 GNLQKNGNSLTI
+94 GYLQQNGNSLTI
-106 VSGLSPGEHRLFS
+106 VSELPAGEHRLYS
-119 MTENPI
+119 ITENPI
-125 NVRNVNPNTKR
+125 NVINKNPETR
-136 MQHRPFI
+136 RIRHRPFT
-143 LEEGKIF
+143 LEKGKIS
-150 IYPYQFHYSQELI
+150 IYPYMFHYSQETI
-163 GASKY
+163 GASNW
-168 FRSSRKFEPLMDQ
+168 FRSSKKFVPLNYE
-181 GLKNVKEELKQYKNY
+181 GLKTISDELMLYKNY
-196 ELWALQDK
+196 EFWALQDK
-204 IADGALT
+204 IADDALT
-211 EQVTST
+211 EKVTST
-217 ESSRIPGKSA
+217 ESSRIPSKSA
-227 TEQDKIADGALTEQI
+227 KEQDKKVEGALTERV
-242 TSIESNKIP
+242 TSTDSNKIP

-269 LSSDLTYLS
+269 FSSDWTWLS
-278 ASGEG
+278 ASREG

-310 HNGKDSTATSYYS
+310 HNGKDSTATSYFS

-352 AGFNLVTVEIDHPSL
+352 AGFNLVTVEIDHPEL
-367 SPNTSSSLGFMLEP
+367 SPNASSSLGFMLEP
-381 SLFSG
+381 SLFTG

-392 VLLGLGMSLPLDSFK
+392 MLFGLGMSYPLDYLK

>member
-1 MNVSVKLSKSIY
+1 MKFNNVL
-13 AMKSLKKSL
+13 KSLKTSL

-45 SVLVL
+45 SVLVI
-50 PVEVVNKTKMER
+50 PAEVVNKTQMER
-62 KFDYVFNFQSKPNS
+62 KYDYVFNFQSKPNS

-163 GASKY
+163 GASNY

-196 ELWALQDK
+196 ELWAL
-204 IADGALT
+204 
-211 EQVTST
+211 
-217 ESSRIPGKSA
+217 
-227 TEQDKIADGALTEQI
+227 QDKIADGALTEQI

-323 IKVTENTP
+323 IRVTENTP

-352 AGFNLVTVEIDHPSL
+352 AGFNLVTVEIDHPQL

>member
-1 MNVSVKLSKSIY
+1 MRFEILQLSLFYILNFEMRY
-13 AMKSLKKSL
+13 LKTFL
-22 AIVLVVILAS
+22 AIVSTVIIAS
-32 CAKQLPKPSKEVK
+32 CAKQLPKPSKEIK
-45 SVLVL
+45 SILVI
-50 PVEVVNKTKMER
+50 PAEVINKTQTER
-62 KFDYVFNFQSKPNS
+62 KFDYIFNFQSKPDS
-76 GSWYGNN
+76 DSWYGNN

-94 GNLQKNGNSLTI
+94 SNLQKDGNSLTI

-125 NVRNVNPNTKR
+125 NVRNVNPNTER
-136 MQHRPFI
+136 MRHRPFV
-143 LEEGKIF
+143 LEEGKVL
-150 IYPYQFHYSQELI
+150 IYPYELRYSQEFK
-163 GASKY
+163 GTTQMFNY
-168 FRSSRKFEPLMDQ
+168 SRKFEPLTDQ

-204 IADGALT
+204 IAEGALT

-217 ESSRIPGKSA
+217 
-227 TEQDKIADGALTEQI
+227 
-242 TSIESNKIP
+242 ESNKIP

-269 LSSDLTYLS
+269 LSSDLTWLS

-352 AGFNLVTVEIDHPSL
+352 AGFNLVTVEIDHPEL
-367 SPNTSSSLGFMLEP
+367 SPNASSSLGFMLEP
-381 SLFSG
+381 SIFTG

-392 VLLGLGMSLPLDSFK
+392 MLFGLGMSYPLDYLK

-428 PIVFLIFRFS
+428 PIVFLIFRFE

>member
-1 MNVSVKLSKSIY
+1 MRY
-13 AMKSLKKSL
+13 LKTFL
-22 AIVLVVILAS
+22 AIVSTVIIAS
-32 CAKQLPKPSKEVK
+32 CAKQLPKPSKEIK
-45 SVLVL
+45 SILVI
-50 PVEVVNKTKMER
+50 PAEVINKTQTER
-62 KFDYVFNFQSKPNS
+62 KFDYIFNFQSKPDS
-76 GSWYGNN
+76 DSWYGNN

-94 GNLQKNGNSLTI
+94 SNLQKDGNSLTI

-125 NVRNVNPNTKR
+125 NVRNVNPNTER
-136 MQHRPFI
+136 MRHRPFV
-143 LEEGKIF
+143 LEEGKVL
-150 IYPYQFHYSQELI
+150 IYPYELRYSQEFK
-163 GASKY
+163 GTTQMFNY
-168 FRSSRKFEPLMDQ
+168 SRKFELLTDQ
-181 GLKNVKEELKQYKNY
+181 GLKNIKEELKQYKNY

-204 IADGALT
+204 IAEDALT

-217 ESSRIPGKSA
+217 
-227 TEQDKIADGALTEQI
+227 
-242 TSIESNKIP
+242 ESNKIP

-269 LSSDLTYLS
+269 LSSDLTWLS
-278 ASGEG
+278 ASREG

-341 NDNFLLEGQIA
+341 NDNFLLEGQIS
-352 AGFNLVTVEIDHPSL
+352 AGFNLVTVEIDHPEL
-367 SPNTSSSLGFMLEP
+367 SPNASSSLGFMLEP
-381 SLFSG
+381 SIFTG

-392 VLLGLGMSLPLDSFK
+392 MLFGLGMSYPLDYLK